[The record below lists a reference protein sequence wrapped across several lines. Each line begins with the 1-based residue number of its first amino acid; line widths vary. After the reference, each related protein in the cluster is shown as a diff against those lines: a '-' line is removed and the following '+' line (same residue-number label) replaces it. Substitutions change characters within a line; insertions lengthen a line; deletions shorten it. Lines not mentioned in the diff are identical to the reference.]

1 MFDAEGTFKREFSG
15 IGKPIAMCMTRGAT
29 QYLFVSHAGD
39 EDGMDDAAIYKV
51 RLDGTVAG
59 RFGSA
64 GKQPKEFGLAN
75 SIECSGENVLLVGEM
90 TNWRVQKITLK

>member
-1 MFDAEGTFKREFSG
+1 
-15 IGKPIAMCMTRGAT
+15 MTRGAT
-29 QYLFVSHAGD
+29 QYLYVSHAGD
-39 EDGMDDAAIYKV
+39 EDGMEDAAIYKV

-64 GKQPKEFGLAN
+64 GKQSKEFGLAN
-75 SIECSGENVLLVGEM
+75 SIECSSENILLVGEM